1 MLDLNQ
7 IAQNLIEGKADEVGR
22 LTRQAL
28 DEGISPQDVLQNG
41 LLAGMAIVGQQFRNN
56 EIFLPEVLV
65 RARAMKAGMEHLEPL
80 LAAGGV
86 EPIGRFLI
94 GTVKGDI
101 HDIGKNLVVMMLKG
115 AGIQVI
121 DLGINVPAQKF
132 VEAIAQHKPEVV
144 GMSALLTTTM
154 AQMKLNM
161 DAFRNAGV
169 LDNTRVM
176 VGGAP
181 VTKEYAQSIGAHGYA
196 ANATT
201 AVTRALELI
210 AEARS
215 ARSAAA
221 ATHT

>member
-1 MLDLNQ
+1 MSIDLSQ
-7 IAQNLIEGKADEVGR
+7 LAAQLIEGNAEQVSL

-28 DEGISPQDVLQNG
+28 DEGVSPQDILQKG
-41 LLAGMAIVGQQFRNN
+41 LLAGMAVVGQQFRDN

-80 LAAGGV
+80 LAASGV
-86 EPIGRFLI
+86 EPVGRVLI

-115 AGIQVI
+115 AGIQVV

-132 VEAIAQHKPEVV
+132 LEGIAQHKPEVV

-154 AQMKLNM
+154 VQMKVNM
-161 DAFRNAGV
+161 EAFRSAGI
-169 LDNTRVM
+169 LDNVRVM

-181 VTKEYAQSIGAHGYA
+181 VTKEYAQSIGADGYA
-196 ANATT
+196 ANAST
-201 AVTRALELI
+201 AVNRALELI

-215 ARSAAA
+215 ARAAA
-221 ATHT
+221 AQ